1 MKIDAIFSTPLGLSF
16 IPNSENLNKELKTYF
31 YQLEEKGGYRNDLP
45 TQPEREDL
53 FESKF
58 DLFEHSNR
66 AVQAIKTKMHEE
78 LIELIMQL
86 NSYPKSIKNTLKIS
100 QHAWFHITRKPGYF
114 TNHNHPM
121 ASWSA
126 IYCVD
131 SGGRP
136 SDHPESGVTRFFHPN
151 TNAGCYVDAGNASLN
166 QGFAIAPINLKLE
179 AGQIAYFPSH
189 LMHEVSAHMGNKDR
203 VTIAVNFWVDSELI
217 KVRI

>member
-1 MKIDAIFSTPLGLSF
+1 MKIDAIFPTPLGLSF
-16 IPNSENLNKELKTYF
+16 IPNSENLNNQLKTYF
-31 YQLEEKGGYRNDLP
+31 YALEGKGGYRNDLP
-45 TQPEREDL
+45 TQPERDDL

-58 DLFEHSNR
+58 DLFEHSNA
-66 AVQAIKTKMHEE
+66 AVQVIKSKMHEE
-78 LIELIMQL
+78 LTELIMQL
-86 NSYPKSIKNTLKIS
+86 NNYPVSIKETLNIS

-136 SDHPESGVTRFFHPN
+136 SAHPESGVTRFFHPSN
-151 TNAGCYVDAGNASLN
+151 HAGCYIDAGNASLG
-166 QGFAIAPINLKLE
+166 QGFAVAPLSLKLE

-189 LMHEVSAHMGNKDR
+189 LMHEVSAHMGSKDR
-203 VTIAVNFWVDSELI
+203 ITIAVNFWIESDLI